1 MTFLLILGAVAGLY
15 MLALLFRLASYALP
29 VYTGIG
35 CAFLLLRHD
44 YGHLA
49 AIAGGLSAGIST
61 LLLGQY
67 LIALVRSPLLRSGIA
82 LLFAIPA
89 AIAGFQAAHAL
100 GSLATDDGALLAVFG
115 SIAALAT
122 SFSAWRSVTMPRH
135 DTPVPANT
143 DDSVSGHAYAGRAM
157 STE

>member
-1 MTFLLILGAVAGLY
+1 MTFLLILGTVAGLY

-67 LIALVRSPLLRSGIA
+67 LIALADDETLSTGWRPRYRRDDVRTIA
-82 LLFAIPA
+82 RAIT
-89 AIAGFQAAHAL
+89 
-100 GSLATDDGALLAVFG
+100 GST
-115 SIAALAT
+115 
-122 SFSAWRSVTMPRH
+122 
-135 DTPVPANT
+135 
-143 DDSVSGHAYAGRAM
+143 
-157 STE
+157 